1 VGGSLDKEGNVQDR
15 SIWTT
20 VAVVALAGGAITAL
34 LYTDRG
40 RQSLVRFE
48 QAMDEFGRS
57 LEQLRGAVQKAAVVA
72 AQGIDVASEGIQV
85 VSSLMGKSGRRPES
99 GLTH

>member
-1 VGGSLDKEGNVQDR
+1 VQDR

-48 QAMDEFGRS
+48 RAMDEFGRS
-57 LEQLRGAVQKAAVVA
+57 LEQLRGAVQKAAAVA

-85 VSSLMGKSGRRPES
+85 VSSLMGKSDRRPES